1 MRERERE
8 FSVAVGS
15 KFQLGYELLE
25 RFRREREKERESCTG
40 IYTSPWRGETKNYYL
55 YALAED
61 FPVRKLS

>member
-1 MRERERE
+1 MVLAVGSSKFATSCWSDLGEGDRDRDRERE
-8 FSVAVGS
+8 S
-15 KFQLGYELLE
+15 Y
-25 RFRREREKERESCTG
+25 TG